1 MKIKCSKCSIEKA
14 VRPEIMEQRIKKFGS
29 KEKLLKGYLC
39 RDCRPKAVNDDKPQK
54 TGSMAKAVKAA
65 LKANNIVALAPPQK
79 RDDKPWKTGSIAKAV
94 KAAIRPPWN
103 VNK

>member
-1 MKIKCSKCSIEKA
+1 MKIKCSKCGIEYA

-54 TGSMAKAVKAA
+54 TGSMAKAVKTA
-65 LKANNIVALAPPQK
+65 LKANNIVALTPQQK
-79 RDDKPWKTGSIAKAV
+79 RDVINARRRELRAQKKALV
-94 KAAIRPPWN
+94 LATI
-103 VNK
+103 